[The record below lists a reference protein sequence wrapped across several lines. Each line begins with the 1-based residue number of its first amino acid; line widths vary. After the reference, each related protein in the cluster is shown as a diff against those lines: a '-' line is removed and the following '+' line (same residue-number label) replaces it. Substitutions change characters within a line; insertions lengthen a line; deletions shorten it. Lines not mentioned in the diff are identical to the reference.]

1 MELAARQHTRALR
14 VRAPL
19 AFSRR
24 LGYRGNPAGNWRPR
38 DVSPPRKDAA
48 DLPSRRHRRP
58 APRSSE
64 SQPPMSSSTVRS
76 LAVVISWAE
85 LLPIRLVAALEAS
98 YKARQLARTQ
108 RWNTVQ

>member
-1 MELAARQHTRALR
+1 
-14 VRAPL
+14 
-19 AFSRR
+19 
-24 LGYRGNPAGNWRPR
+24 
-38 DVSPPRKDAA
+38 
-48 DLPSRRHRRP
+48 
-58 APRSSE
+58 
-64 SQPPMSSSTVRS
+64 MSSSTVRS